1 MQVQLLRSSD
11 TWLSLELNFYPVLVK
26 NFKSLGHEVREI
38 QTTEF
43 PYLGIPKFVD
53 SHLLTFK
60 GFGQVLCS
68 RRYRDSFHNCTI
80 SRFFSQ
86 SHYLANSFSVLFK
99 FELLVRGSKARVK
112 HRPRN

>member
-26 NFKSLGHEVREI
+26 NLKSLGHEVREI

-60 GFGQVLCS
+60 GFGSDPIRSFVAEDIAILFTIALFH
-68 RRYRDSFHNCTI
+68 DSFHNRTI
-80 SRFFSQ
+80 SRIASPFFS
-86 SHYLANSFSVLFK
+86 SSNCSSVD
-99 FELLVRGSKARVK
+99 RK
-112 HRPRN
+112 HA